1 MLVPAV
7 LPQVQIKCA
16 KNIVRYPSNGAP
28 HWQRMPVSNGVA
40 IVRTNGARPAI
51 LIRTGPVLQGWA
63 GIGHDSLRA
72 FPISA
77 VIFRAAHRIRVRV

>member
-1 MLVPAV
+1 MSPQKLPAEDDMHFDREV
-7 LPQVQIKCA
+7 T
-16 KNIVRYPSNGAP
+16 SNGAP